1 MLSLFQVKHYKP
13 ATATKKKKKKK
24 EKKDCFQKLFTWIAE
39 VLSLNTKTP
48 QNYEDQPFG
57 DIFSI
62 LLPKSLQRS
71 EFLNINDPVAKK

>member
-13 ATATKKKKKKK
+13 ATATKKKKKRKAK
-24 EKKDCFQKLFTWIAE
+24 SACFQKLFTWIAA
-39 VLSLNTKTP
+39 VLSFITSTP